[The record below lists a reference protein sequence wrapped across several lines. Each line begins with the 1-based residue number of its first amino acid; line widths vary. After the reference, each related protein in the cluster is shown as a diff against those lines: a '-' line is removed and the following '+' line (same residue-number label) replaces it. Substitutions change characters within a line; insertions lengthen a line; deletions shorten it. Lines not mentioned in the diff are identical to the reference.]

1 MSESEPTDEAS
12 RNRNLLSK
20 PRPRGVFGISIAV
33 TCLLAIWQSLFR
45 RHDFYLGLIVERRKP
60 YGNAKRKAKYVNARL
75 LLMYHKVT
83 DESVVAMI
91 AL

>member
-1 MSESEPTDEAS
+1 M
-12 RNRNLLSK
+12 
-20 PRPRGVFGISIAV
+20 
-33 TCLLAIWQSLFR
+33 FR

-91 AL
+91 TL